1 MALDPRLLDILRC
14 PATGQRLVELD
25 AAGIAAVNRDISS
38 GGVPLGDGSRWFQP
52 IRAGLVTSSGDRAY
66 RIDDG
71 IPVLL
76 IDQCLQ
82 LAQAHQ
88 SG

>member
-1 MALDPRLLDILRC
+1 MALDPRLLEILRC
-14 PATGQRLVELD
+14 PATGQTLAELD
-25 AAGIAAVNRDISS
+25 AAGLAAVNRVISS
-38 GGVPLGDGSRWFQP
+38 GGVPLGDGSRCFEP
-52 IRAGLVTSSGDRAY
+52 MRAGLVTASGDRAY

-76 IDQCLQ
+76 IDQGLQ